1 MLTPLLLLPAMVA
14 HPASANMARVDPAS
28 LPEYKVKAR
37 IIRKLLDYLEWPNM
51 EAGRPI
57 VVAVLEPSSFEDHLA
72 QELENGLVRGRPL
85 KFRLLRSISQ
95 IDQCDVVFIPET
107 WEENLDRLLGSL
119 KGKPIISISDT
130 PGFANRGV
138 IINLAPAEGK
148 TRLEVNLESLKRSG
162 VSLSPQLLKF
172 AIIVR

>member
-1 MLTPLLLLPAMVA
+1 MLFLPAMVA
-14 HPASANMARVDPAS
+14 LPASAKTARAEPAS

-51 EAGRPI
+51 ETGRPI
-57 VVAVLEPSSFEDHLA
+57 VVAVLEPSPFEDHLV
-72 QELENGLVRGRPL
+72 QELGNGLVRGRSV
-85 KFRLLRSISQ
+85 KFRLIRSIPQ
-95 IDQCDVVFIPET
+95 IDQCDVIFIPDT
-107 WEENLDRLLGSL
+107 WEENLDRLLGGM

-130 PGFANRGV
+130 PGFASRGV
-138 IINLAPAEGK
+138 IVNLAPAEGK

-162 VSLSPQLLKF
+162 VTLSPQLLKF